1 MFSECCG
8 FWDLRAF
15 WAPGQSTAR
24 TKHGNK
30 MTIFF
35 SPSPPPTKT
44 SIRRTAPLHPMT
56 TATPQITTV
65 SAGLY
70 SEITIRA
77 HIQRVQVRV
86 QDPSDDLDRRNDNR
100 KEEALCK
107 IYRGLSVSEGLW
119 VLRRLFLKMGFTRQ
133 GSGTFARSQCL
144 SWARCPVPRTKRLR
158 LQHRTR
164 RTHLLQSERP
174 EALEVPV

>member
-1 MFSECCG
+1 MLRLLG
-8 FWDLRAF
+8 FKSFLGSGSKYCTYKTWEHDDD
-15 WAPGQSTAR
+15 
-24 TKHGNK
+24 
-30 MTIFF
+30 FF
-35 SPSPPPTKT
+35 QPKPASNKT
-44 SIRRTAPLHPMT
+44 SIRRTSPLHPMT

-107 IYRGLSVSEGLW
+107 MYRGLSVSEGLW
-119 VLRRLFLKMGFTRQ
+119 VFGAGF
-133 GSGTFARSQCL
+133 F
-144 SWARCPVPRTKRLR
+144 
-158 LQHRTR
+158 
-164 RTHLLQSERP
+164 
-174 EALEVPV
+174 